1 MTKNLTTGS
10 VFKNIFFFSLPYFL
24 SYFLQTLYG
33 MADLFIIGQFEGATS
48 ITAVSIGSQVMHM
61 LTVMIVGLAMGTT
74 VTIAQAVGAE
84 DKLRV
89 RHAVGTTAVLFFG
102 VSLVLA
108 FVLIFARGWIAA
120 VMETPTE
127 AVAGTEAYLLICFL
141 GIPLI
146 TAYNIIA
153 SIFRG
158 LGDAKSPMY
167 FVAVACVFNIVLD
180 CIFMGA
186 LAMGPAGAAW
196 GTVISQAVSV
206 VLALV
211 FIKSGRAGIAL
222 SRADVQPDFAVLR
235 RILRI
240 GIPVSLQDGFIQI
253 AFLVITVI
261 ANMRGLTDA
270 AAVGIVEKVISF
282 IFLVPSSMLST
293 VSALGAQNIGA
304 GKVGRVQQTLWYV
317 LGMTVSFGIVV
328 ACITQYT
335 AYDIVALFTYDTAV
349 IVAGEGY
356 LQGYIFDCIFAG
368 VHFCF
373 SGYFCACG
381 RSEIS
386 FLHNVV
392 SIVTARIPLVYLAS
406 LWYPLTLFPMGLA
419 TATGSLVSIL
429 ICISAFLILRYRG
442 NPAFACARSGGDA
455 G

>member
-1 MTKNLTTGS
+1 MTTGS
-10 VFKNIFFFSLPYFL
+10 VAKNIVYFSLPYFF

-33 MADLFIIGQFEGATS
+33 MADLFIIGQFEGAAS

-84 DKLRV
+84 DHRNI
-89 RHAVGTTAVLFFG
+89 RTAIGTTAVLFFG
-102 VSLVLA
+102 VSFVLA
-108 FVLIFARGWIAA
+108 VVLVALRGGITSA
-120 VMETPTE
+120 METPIE
-127 AVAGTEAYLLICFL
+127 AVPGTQSYLLICFL

-167 FVAVACVFNIVLD
+167 FVAVACLCNIALD
-180 CIFMGA
+180 YLFMGA
-186 LAMGPAGAAW
+186 LSMGPAGAAW
-196 GTVISQAVSV
+196 GTVISQAISV
-206 VLALV
+206 VLALAYV
-211 FIKSGRAGIAL
+211 KSGRAGIAL
-222 SRADVQPDFAVLR
+222 SRQDFRPDLAVLR

-240 GIPVSLQDGFIQI
+240 DVPISLQDGFIQV
-253 AFLVITVI
+253 AFLVITII

-304 GKVGRVQQTLWYV
+304 GKVGQTLRYA
-317 LGMTVSFGIVV
+317 LAMAVSFGIVISIV
-328 ACITQYT
+328 TQYT
-335 AYDIVALFTYDTAV
+335 ADSIVGLFTYDAAV
-349 IVAGEGY
+349 IVAGGAY

-381 RSEIS
+381 RSELS

-392 SIVTARIPLVYLAS
+392 SIVTARIPLVYLTS
-406 LWYPLTLFPMGLA
+406 IWYPTTLFPMGLA
-419 TATGSLVSIL
+419 TATGSLVSVV
-429 ICISAFLILRYRG
+429 ICISAFLYLRNHG
-442 NPAFACARSGGDA
+442 NPAFVRSDA
-455 G
+455 NV

>member
-1 MTKNLTTGS
+1 MSKNLTTGS
-10 VFKNIFFFSLPYFL
+10 VARNILYFSLPFFL

-33 MADLFIIGQFEGATS
+33 MADLFIIGQFEGAAS

-84 DKLRV
+84 DGLRV
-89 RHAVGTTAVLFFG
+89 RKAIGTTVVLFFV
-102 VSLVLA
+102 VSIVLA
-108 FVLIFARGWIAA
+108 VMLIALRGSITG
-120 VMETPTE
+120 VMETPLE
-127 AVAGTEAYLLICFL
+127 AASGTQAYLLICFL

-167 FVAVACVFNIVLD
+167 FVAVACLCNIALD
-180 CIFMGA
+180 YLFMGA

-196 GTVISQAVSV
+196 GTVISQAISV
-206 VLALV
+206 VLALAYV
-211 FIKSGRAGIAL
+211 KSGRAGIAL
-222 SRADVQPDFAVLR
+222 SRQDFRPDLAVLR

-240 GIPVSLQDGFIQI
+240 GVPISLQDGFIQV

-304 GKVGRVQQTLWYV
+304 GKVGRAQQTLRYA
-317 LGMTVSFGIVV
+317 LAMAVSFGIVV
-328 ACITQYT
+328 SIVTQYT
-335 AYDIVALFTYDTAV
+335 ADGIVGLFTYDAAV
-349 IVAGEGY
+349 IVAGGAY

-392 SIVTARIPLVYLAS
+392 SIVTARIPLVYLTS
-406 LWYPLTLFPMGLA
+406 IWYPETLFPMGLA
-419 TATGSLVSIL
+419 TAMGSVVSVI
-429 ICISAFLILRYRG
+429 ICIG
-442 NPAFACARSGGDA
+442 AFALLRARGRA
-455 G
+455 AFC

>member
-1 MTKNLTTGS
+1 MLSKNLTTGS
-10 VFKNIFFFSLPYFL
+10 VARNILYFSLPFFL

-33 MADLFIIGQFEGATS
+33 MADLFIIGQFEGAAS

-84 DKLRV
+84 DGLRV
-89 RHAVGTTAVLFFG
+89 RKAIGTTAVLFFV
-102 VSLVLA
+102 VSIVLA
-108 FVLIFARGWIAA
+108 VMLIALRGSITG
-120 VMETPTE
+120 VMETPLE
-127 AVAGTEAYLLICFL
+127 AASGTQAYLLICFL

-167 FVAVACVFNIVLD
+167 FVAVACLCNIALD
-180 CIFMGA
+180 YLFMGA
-186 LAMGPAGAAW
+186 LAMGPAGVAW
-196 GTVISQAVSV
+196 GTVISQAISV
-206 VLALV
+206 VLALAYV
-211 FIKSGRAGIAL
+211 KSGRAGIAL
-222 SRADVQPDFAVLR
+222 SRQDFRPDLAVLR

-240 GIPVSLQDGFIQI
+240 GVPISLQDGFIQV

-304 GKVGRVQQTLWYV
+304 GKVGRAQQTLRYA
-317 LGMTVSFGIVV
+317 LAMAVSFGIVV
-328 ACITQYT
+328 SIVTQYT
-335 AYDIVALFTYDTAV
+335 ADGIVGLFTYDAAV
-349 IVAGEGY
+349 IVAGGAY

-392 SIVTARIPLVYLAS
+392 SIVTARIPLVYLTS
-406 LWYPLTLFPMGLA
+406 IWYPETLFPMGLA
-419 TATGSLVSIL
+419 TAMGSVVSVI
-429 ICISAFLILRYRG
+429 ICIG
-442 NPAFACARSGGDA
+442 AFALLRARGRA
-455 G
+455 AFC

>member
-1 MTKNLTTGS
+1 MSKNLTTGS
-10 VFKNIFFFSLPYFL
+10 VARNILYFSLPFFL

-33 MADLFIIGQFEGATS
+33 MADLFIIGQFEGAAS

-84 DKLRV
+84 DGLRV
-89 RHAVGTTAVLFFG
+89 RKAIGTTAVLFFA
-102 VSLVLA
+102 VSIVLA
-108 FVLIFARGWIAA
+108 VVLIALRGSITG
-120 VMETPTE
+120 VMETPLE
-127 AVAGTEAYLLICFL
+127 AASGTQAYLLICFL

-167 FVAVACVFNIVLD
+167 FVAVACLCNIALD
-180 CIFMGA
+180 YLFMGA
-186 LAMGPAGAAW
+186 FAMGPAGAAW

-211 FIKSGRAGIAL
+211 YVKSGRAGVAL
-222 SRADVQPDFAVLR
+222 SRQDFRPDLAVLR

-240 GIPVSLQDGFIQI
+240 GVPISLQDGFIQV

-270 AAVGIVEKVISF
+270 AADGIV
-282 IFLVPSSMLST
+282 
-293 VSALGAQNIGA
+293 G
-304 GKVGRVQQTLWYV
+304 
-317 LGMTVSFGIVV
+317 
-328 ACITQYT
+328 
-335 AYDIVALFTYDTAV
+335 LFTYDAAV
-349 IVAGEGY
+349 IVAGGAY

-368 VHFCF
+368 IHFCF
-373 SGYFCACG
+373 SGYFCACS

-392 SIVTARIPLVYLAS
+392 SIVTARIPLVYLTS
-406 LWYPLTLFPMGLA
+406 IWYPDTLFPMGLA
-419 TATGSLVSIL
+419 TATGSVVSVI
-429 ICISAFLILRYRG
+429 ICIG
-442 NPAFACARSGGDA
+442 AFALLRARGRA
-455 G
+455 AFC